1 MDRTGMAYRIEYLQ
15 DDDVIGTEVPGG
27 SLAATQQAA
36 RMGMVE
42 RRAHL
47 VRVIDV
53 DSAAEIWSE
62 TVLAS

>member
-1 MDRTGMAYRIEYLQ
+1 MAYRIEYLEEGN
-15 DDDVIGTEVPGG
+15 VIGTEVPGG

-42 RRAHL
+42 RRAQL
-47 VRVIDV
+47 VRVVDI